1 MIATFLKSSLVEH
14 ICRDVLPSLLRD
26 LLLLKR
32 GPLLMVLGAKLKASV
47 CSSSSSSDQKI
58 ILTDI
63 QEKWP
68 HKDENF
74 ILSQIWGVFDLLTGE
89 EASE

>member
-1 MIATFLKSSLVEH
+1 
-14 ICRDVLPSLLRD
+14 
-26 LLLLKR
+26 
-32 GPLLMVLGAKLKASV
+32 MVLGAKLKASV